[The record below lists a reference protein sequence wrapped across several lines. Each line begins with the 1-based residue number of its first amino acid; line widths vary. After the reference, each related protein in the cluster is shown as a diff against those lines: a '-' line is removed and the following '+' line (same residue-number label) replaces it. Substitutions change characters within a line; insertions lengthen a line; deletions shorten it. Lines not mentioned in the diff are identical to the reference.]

1 LVEREGWIV
10 RWRDIRFEKPTEAD
24 ADEKGKVL
32 QLLPNGGVVS
42 WPWDGCGDVVAWMP
56 MSELSAFD
64 RVPDPPDGWRFVEKG
79 EAFDER
85 AKFWA
90 GDMWLSTSESS
101 YGEYPTYIVPIDPPK
116 PKYRPFA
123 NAAEFEPYRDRWI
136 CTHGANT
143 VRRVDHY
150 NDQGVNGMT
159 WESLFRNRTFE
170 DGSPCGVEV
179 TE

>member
-1 LVEREGWIV
+1 M
-10 RWRDIRFEKPTEAD
+10 RWRDIRFENPTEAD

-32 QLLPNGGVVS
+32 QLLPTGGVVS
-42 WPWDGCGDVVAWMP
+42 WPWDGGGDVVAWMP
-56 MSELSAFD
+56 MSELLAFD

-85 AKFWA
+85 SKVWSPTFKAYADNAFHYYANGW
-90 GDMWLSTSESS
+90 
-101 YGEYPTYIVPIDPPK
+101 TYIVPINPPK

-123 NAAEFEPYRDRWI
+123 NAAEFEPYRDRWLKN
-136 CTHGANT
+136 GDT

-179 TE
+179 SE